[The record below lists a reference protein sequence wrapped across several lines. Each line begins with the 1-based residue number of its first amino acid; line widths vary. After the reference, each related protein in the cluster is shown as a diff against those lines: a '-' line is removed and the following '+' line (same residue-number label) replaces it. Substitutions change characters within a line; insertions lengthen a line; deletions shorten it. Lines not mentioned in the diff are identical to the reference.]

1 MQKVVFDE
9 ARKMGVTEIWGS
21 AKVPDC
27 YYHLGWE
34 KMNYKSVALIRG
46 TVMERKNF
54 DKQGMLELL
63 HRNVVP
69 ALGCTEPVCAAIA
82 AADVAA
88 SLGGE
93 IEAIVLKT
101 SPGLY
106 KNGCSVGIAGFD
118 RVGLDYAAA
127 LGALIAKPQAGLEIM
142 KFITPAIA
150 KKAKEL
156 VGDGNVKVMID
167 SMASGVYA
175 HCTVTTSAGH
185 GESIISGAH
194 TNIVKRTVNG
204 NTIFEK
210 ATEATVSD
218 DDLLQLLQNSS
229 VSHIKEIVSN
239 ASDEELD
246 FLMDGVDMNHAL
258 AEYGFIHNPGIG
270 IAGVLHTESG
280 GDIWG
285 NSLIERAVNKVTAAT
300 EARLEGCPYSTMS
313 SAGSGSKGIAVILP
327 VVETA
332 NEIKASRSKLL
343 HALAF
348 GHLLNEYINRKIG
361 KLAPVCTCAIAS
373 CTAASAAVTWLMGGT
388 DEQIGFAIRNMTGSI
403 AGMIC
408 DGGKVGCALKLSTA
422 ICTAMLSAMLAV
434 SDVGLRPTDGICAVT
449 PEECISNLAKIGVE
463 GMKQM
468 NQVILD
474 IMENKNLEI
483 TE

>member
-1 MQKVVFDE
+1 
-9 ARKMGVTEIWGS
+9 
-21 AKVPDC
+21 
-27 YYHLGWE
+27 
-34 KMNYKSVALIRG
+34 
-46 TVMERKNF
+46 MERRNF
-54 DKQGMLELL
+54 DKQSMLALL
-63 HRNVVP
+63 HKGVVP

-82 AADVAA
+82 AADAAA
-88 SLGGE
+88 SVGGE
-93 IEAIVLKT
+93 IYSVMLKT

-118 RVGLDYAAA
+118 QVGLDYAAA
-127 LGALIAKPQAGLEIM
+127 LGALIAKSQVGLEIM
-142 KFITPAIA
+142 KFITPSIA
-150 KKAKEL
+150 QKAKEL
-156 VGDGNVKVMID
+156 VGGGNVKVMID

-175 HCTVTTSAGH
+175 HCTVTTSAGY

-194 TNIVKRTVNG
+194 INIVKRAVNG

-210 ATEATVSD
+210 VAETAVSED
-218 DDLLQLLQNSS
+218 NLLQLLQDSS
-229 VSHIKEIVSN
+229 VPHIKEIVSS

-246 FLMDGVDMNHAL
+246 FLMDGVDMNYAL
-258 AEYGFIHNPGIG
+258 AEYGFTHNPGIG

-285 NSLIERAVNKVTAAT
+285 NSLIERVVNKVTAAT
-300 EARLEGCPYSTMS
+300 EVRLEGCHYSTMS

-343 HALAF
+343 HGLAF

-403 AGMIC
+403 AGMLC

-422 ICTAMLSAMLAV
+422 TYAAMFSAMLAV

-449 PEECISNLAKIGVE
+449 PEECIPNFAKIGAE
-463 GMKQM
+463 GMKRM
-468 NQVILD
+468 D
-474 IMENKNLEI
+474 
-483 TE
+483 